1 MSLPF
6 FIVFVVIWCLVG
18 VILLALAIRAYAIR
32 LRISL
37 PLRKVI
43 AMNDYQDIFTTMIRL
58 SSGLRPKGGRF
69 TKKIR

>member
-1 MSLPF
+1 MSLTS

-43 AMNDYQDIFTTMIRL
+43 AMNDYQAIFITMTRL
-58 SSGLRPKGGRF
+58 SSGLRR
-69 TKKIR
+69 